1 MIAVVKQTA
10 TEEQLAHFVSW
21 IENRGFK
28 THVSKGD
35 NETLVGIIGDT
46 TQVDPF
52 LLESMSIID
61 RVQRVS
67 EPFKKANRKFHPDD
81 TVVDCGHGVF
91 VGGGHF
97 AVFAGPYSVEN
108 GLSEVAA
115 LIKQAGAAVLC
126 GGAYKSRTSPYAF
139 PAMGEAGLDLMMEVG
154 GELDMPVATEITDPR
169 DVQLFV
175 DKGVDVLQIGAHN
188 AQNHPLLREVGK
200 TTIPVLLKRGHSM
213 TIDELLMAA
222 EYIMSEGNTSVIL
235 CERGIRTFET
245 RTRYTFDVN
254 AVPVLRQLSHLP
266 VVADPS
272 RATGYTRY
280 VRPAA
285 YAATAAGVDGLQIEV
300 QLPSPD
306 ETDSAQ
312 ALTPRQ
318 FEDAM
323 QRIGLI
329 RKAVNATAGKE

>member
-1 MIAVVKQTA
+1 
-10 TEEQLAHFVSW
+10 
-21 IENRGFK
+21 
-28 THVSKGD
+28 
-35 NETLVGIIGDT
+35 
-46 TQVDPF
+46 
-52 LLESMSIID
+52 
-61 RVQRVS
+61 
-67 EPFKKANRKFHPDD
+67 
-81 TVVDCGHGVF
+81 
-91 VGGGHF
+91 
-97 AVFAGPYSVEN
+97 
-108 GLSEVAA
+108 
-115 LIKQAGAAVLC
+115 
-126 GGAYKSRTSPYAF
+126 
-139 PAMGEAGLDLMMEVG
+139 MMEVG
-154 GELDMPVATEITDPR
+154 NQLGMPVATEIMDPR

-200 TTIPVLLKRGHSM
+200 TTKPVLLKRGHSM

-222 EYIMSEGNTSVIL
+222 EYVMSEGNTSVIL
-235 CERGIRTFET
+235 CERGIRTFEI

-254 AVPVLRQLSHLP
+254 AIPVIKRLSHLP

-280 VRPAA
+280 VRSAA

-312 ALTPRQ
+312 ALSPQQ

-323 QRIGLI
+323 RRIGLI
-329 RKAVNATAGKE
+329 RKAVTPSA